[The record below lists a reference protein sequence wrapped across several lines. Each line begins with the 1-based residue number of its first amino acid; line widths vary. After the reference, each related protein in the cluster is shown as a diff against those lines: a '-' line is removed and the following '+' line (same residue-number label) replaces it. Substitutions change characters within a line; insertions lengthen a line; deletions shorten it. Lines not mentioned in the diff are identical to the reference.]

1 MVTVGYRRLPEGS
14 DHFCDTHTLHH
25 NIYIITIIIL
35 TTFARSLRARRS
47 PASRIALKML
57 PKKEKKAAA
66 KANVLLR
73 IDNEDDDGGDGERFA
88 EN

>member
-1 MVTVGYRRLPEGS
+1 MT
-14 DHFCDTHTLHH
+14 DTQTHTQTLHH
-25 NIYIITIIIL
+25 NIYIII

-47 PASRIALKML
+47 PARRTALKML

-73 IDNEDDDGGDGERFA
+73 IDDGDGDGGDGERFA
-88 EN
+88 ED

>member
-1 MVTVGYRRLPEGS
+1 MRSSHLRGRPS
-14 DHFCDTHTLHH
+14 
-25 NIYIITIIIL
+25 IIITIDIINTINIIIL
-35 TTFARSLRARRS
+35 TTFARSFRARRS
-47 PASRIALKML
+47 PASRTALKML

>member
-1 MVTVGYRRLPEGS
+1 MIYVTHR
-14 DHFCDTHTLHH
+14 HTLHH
-25 NIYIITIIIL
+25 NIYIIIL

-47 PASRIALKML
+47 PARRTALKML

-73 IDNEDDDGGDGERFA
+73 IDNEDDGGGDGARFA
-88 EN
+88 ED

>member
-1 MVTVGYRRLPEGS
+1 MPSSHLRERPS
-14 DHFCDTHTLHH
+14 
-25 NIYIITIIIL
+25 IIIIIIIIIKIIIL

-47 PASRIALKML
+47 PASRTALKML

-73 IDNEDDDGGDGERFA
+73 IDNEDDGGDGERFA
-88 EN
+88 ED

>member
-1 MVTVGYRRLPEGS
+1 MRSSHLRGRPSIIITI
-14 DHFCDTHTLHH
+14 
-25 NIYIITIIIL
+25 NIKIIITIIIL

-47 PASRIALKML
+47 PASRTALKML

-73 IDNEDDDGGDGERFA
+73 IDDGDDDGERVA
-88 EN
+88 ED

>member
-1 MVTVGYRRLPEGS
+1 M
-14 DHFCDTHTLHH
+14 
-25 NIYIITIIIL
+25 
-35 TTFARSLRARRS
+35 
-47 PASRIALKML
+47 KML

>member
-1 MVTVGYRRLPEGS
+1 MRSSHLRGRPSIIITI
-14 DHFCDTHTLHH
+14 
-25 NIYIITIIIL
+25 NIKIIITIIIL

-47 PASRIALKML
+47 PASRTALKML

-73 IDNEDDDGGDGERFA
+73 IDDGDGDGGDGERVA
-88 EN
+88 ED

>member
-1 MVTVGYRRLPEGS
+1 MVTGDSQEGVLI
-14 DHFCDTHTLHH
+14 FRYTQTLHH

-47 PASRIALKML
+47 PASRTALKML

-66 KANVLLR
+66 KANVLLW
-73 IDNEDDDGGDGERFA
+73 IDDDDDGGDGERFA
-88 EN
+88 KT

>member
-1 MVTVGYRRLPEGS
+1 MRSSHLRGRR
-14 DHFCDTHTLHH
+14 
-25 NIYIITIIIL
+25 NIIITIITL

-47 PASRIALKML
+47 PARRTALKML

-73 IDNEDDDGGDGERFA
+73 IDNGGGDGECFA
-88 EN
+88 ED

>member
-1 MVTVGYRRLPEGS
+1 MRSSHLRGRPRVI
-14 DHFCDTHTLHH
+14 
-25 NIYIITIIIL
+25 NIKIILTIIIL

-47 PASRIALKML
+47 PASRTALKML

-73 IDNEDDDGGDGERFA
+73 IDDGDDDGERVA
-88 EN
+88 ED

>member
-1 MVTVGYRRLPEGS
+1 MRSSHLRGRPS
-14 DHFCDTHTLHH
+14 
-25 NIYIITIIIL
+25 IIITINIKIIITVIIL

-47 PASRIALKML
+47 PASRTALKML

-73 IDNEDDDGGDGERFA
+73 IDNEDDSGDGERVA
-88 EN
+88 ED